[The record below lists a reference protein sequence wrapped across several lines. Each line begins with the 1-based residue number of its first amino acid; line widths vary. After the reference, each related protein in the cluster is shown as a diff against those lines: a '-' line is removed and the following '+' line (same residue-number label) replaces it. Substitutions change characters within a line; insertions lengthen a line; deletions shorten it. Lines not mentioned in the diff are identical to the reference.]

1 MRFEK
6 DHDPDPLRNKY
17 AAYQGI
23 SNLPED
29 IQKMMEISY
38 KKITAAA
45 AEYEEKKPDEHGLIA
60 YMAIQDVQITA
71 LQKEIKIIYTSILEL
86 AKRIDDEQP

>member
-29 IQKMMEISY
+29 IQKMMETSY

-71 LQKEIKIIYTSILEL
+71 LQKEIKVIYTSILEL
-86 AKRIDDEQP
+86 AKRIDDEQS

>member
-6 DHDPDPLRNKY
+6 EHDPDPLRDKY

-29 IQKMMEISY
+29 IQKMMETSY

-45 AEYEEKKPDEHGLIA
+45 SEYEEKNPDEHGLVA

-71 LQKEIKIIYTSILEL
+71 LQKEIKIIYTSLLEL
-86 AKRIDDEQP
+86 AKRIDDELS